1 MAYVEGETF
10 AQWFVDQGVGVFP
23 IKERSK
29 EPACKSW
36 DDFVCTRE
44 QAGRLK
50 NYGVILSN
58 TLGVV
63 DTDEDASE
71 LWVCA
76 NLPRTPFMVKGARGL
91 HRYYRLLRP
100 TPKFIH
106 RDGLTIEFRNAG
118 QYVVGPG
125 SIHPTGVTYEAS
137 AWTWD
142 LKDVP
147 IFPEFVFDDRPGATP
162 EGGHVLAGG
171 LAFEFPETVF
181 AGERHDALYK
191 LLRSMKALGSD
202 KDSGWE
208 LIKLANANRCMPPLS
223 EGADLRRWFNRG
235 WDTPDRPIERVLP
248 ALKSVGVEE
257 V

>member
-23 IKERSK
+23 IKEGSK

-50 NYGVILSN
+50 NYGVRLST
-58 TLGVV
+58 TLGVI
-63 DTDEDASE
+63 DTDEPEAE
-71 LWVCA
+71 GWVVTHI
-76 NLPRTPFMVKGARGL
+76 PWTPFRVQTARGT
-91 HRYYRLLRP
+91 HRYYRLLRN

-106 RDGLTIEFRNAG
+106 RDGFTIEFRNVG

-125 SIHPTGVTYEAS
+125 SVNATGVIYTPTKWS
-137 AWTWD
+137 WD
-142 LKDVP
+142 MSDVP

-162 EGGHVLAGG
+162 EGGHVPAGG

-191 LLRSMKALGSD
+191 LLRSWKALGND
-202 KDSGWE
+202 KESGFE
-208 LIKLANANRCMPPLS
+208 LIKLANANRCRPPLS

-235 WDTPDRPIERVLP
+235 WDTPDRPIERILP
-248 ALKSVGVEE
+248 ALKAVGVEE